1 MDNMT
6 TIQKSTTMQ
15 WYIVR
20 AQSNRE
26 KSVAERIVKDSE
38 KGDLIGKIGQV
49 IVPTEKSFHLKN
61 GKKVQREK
69 VMFPGYIFVETN
81 AVGEL
86 KYYLKAVNG
95 ATGFLTSRGGVI
107 ESLTKTEVDRMLGV
121 QKEKEESIEL
131 GNHFVPGEDVKVLD
145 GPFANFVGTIES
157 MKDQKVKV
165 EVMIF
170 GRKNLIELN
179 ALQVEKYHG

>member
-1 MDNMT
+1 MRTMESV
-6 TIQKSTTMQ
+6 STMK

-26 KSVAERIVKDSE
+26 KSVSERIIKDAE

-95 ATGFLTSRGGVI
+95 ATGFLTNRGGDI
-107 ESLTKTEVDRMLGV
+107 ESLTQAEVDRMLGV
-121 QKEKEESIEL
+121 QKQKEEVAEQFD
-131 GNHFVPGEDVKVLD
+131 HFISGESVKVLE
-145 GPFANFVGTIES
+145 GPFTGFTGTVES
-157 MKDQKVKV
+157 IKDQKVKV

-170 GRKNLIELN
+170 GRKNLVELS
-179 ALQVEKYHG
+179 ALQIEKHYD

>member
-1 MDNMT
+1 MMT
-6 TIQKSTTMQ
+6 TMENVATMQ

-26 KSVAERIVKDSE
+26 RSVSERIIKDGE
-38 KGDLIGKIGQV
+38 TGDLMGKIGKV

-69 VMFPGYIFVETN
+69 VMYPGYIFVETN

-95 ATGFLTSRGGVI
+95 ASGFLTSRGGVI
-107 ESLTKTEVDRMLGV
+107 QSLTQAEVDRMLGV
-121 QKEKEESIEL
+121 QKEKEEVAEQF
-131 GNHFVPGEDVKVLD
+131 NHFIIGETVKVLD
-145 GPFANFVGTIES
+145 GPFTGFTGTVES
-157 MKDQKVKV
+157 IKDQKVKV

-170 GRKNLIELN
+170 GRKNLVELSSLQIEKHN
-179 ALQVEKYHG
+179 E

>member
-1 MDNMT
+1 METLENV
-6 TIQKSTTMQ
+6 KTMK

-26 KSVAERIVKDSE
+26 RSVSERIVKDGE
-38 KGDLIGKIGQV
+38 TGDLMGKIGRV

-69 VMFPGYIFVETN
+69 VMYPGYIFVETN

-86 KYYLKAVNG
+86 KYYLKGVNG
-95 ATGFLTSRGGVI
+95 ATGFLTSRDKTI
-107 ESLTKTEVDRMLGV
+107 QSLTQAEVDRMLGI
-121 QKEKEESIEL
+121 QKEKEVVAEQFD
-131 GNHFVPGEDVKVLD
+131 HFIPGESVKVLD
-145 GPFANFVGTIES
+145 GPFTGFTGTVES
-157 MKDQKVKV
+157 IKDQKVKV

-170 GRKNLIELN
+170 GRKNLVELSSLQIEKHN
-179 ALQVEKYHG
+179 D

>member
-1 MDNMT
+1 MR
-6 TIQKSTTMQ
+6 TMESVSAMK

-26 KSVAERIVKDSE
+26 KSVSERIIKDAE

-95 ATGFLTSRGGVI
+95 ATGFLTNRGGDI
-107 ESLTKTEVDRMLGV
+107 ESLTQAEVDRMLGV
-121 QKEKEESIEL
+121 QKQKEEVAEQFD
-131 GNHFVPGEDVKVLD
+131 HFISGESVKVLE
-145 GPFANFVGTIES
+145 GPFTGFTGTVES
-157 MKDQKVKV
+157 IKDQKVKV

-170 GRKNLIELN
+170 GRKNLVELS
-179 ALQVEKYHG
+179 ALQIEKHYD

>member
-1 MDNMT
+1 MRTMESV
-6 TIQKSTTMQ
+6 STMK

-26 KSVAERIVKDSE
+26 KSVSERIIKDAE

-95 ATGFLTSRGGVI
+95 ATGFLTNRGGDI
-107 ESLTKTEVDRMLGV
+107 ESLTQSEVDRMLGV
-121 QKEKEESIEL
+121 QKQKEEVAEQFD
-131 GNHFVPGEDVKVLD
+131 HFISGESVKVLE
-145 GPFANFVGTIES
+145 GPFTGFTGTVES
-157 MKDQKVKV
+157 IKDQKVKV

-170 GRKNLIELN
+170 GRKNLVELS
-179 ALQVEKYHG
+179 ALQIEKHYD

>member
-1 MDNMT
+1 MRTMESV
-6 TIQKSTTMQ
+6 STMK

-26 KSVAERIVKDSE
+26 KSVSEKIIKDAE

-95 ATGFLTSRGGVI
+95 ATGFLTNRGGDI
-107 ESLTKTEVDRMLGV
+107 QSLTQAEVDRMLGIQK
-121 QKEKEESIEL
+121 QKEEVAEQFDHFISGES
-131 GNHFVPGEDVKVLD
+131 VKVLE
-145 GPFANFVGTIES
+145 GPFTGFTGTVES
-157 MKDQKVKV
+157 IKDQKVKV

-170 GRKNLIELN
+170 GRKNLVELS
-179 ALQVEKYHG
+179 ALQIEKYND

>member
-1 MDNMT
+1 MT
-6 TIQKSTTMQ
+6 TVENVATMQ

-26 KSVAERIVKDSE
+26 RSVSERIIKDGIG
-38 KGDLIGKIGQV
+38 GDLMGKIGRV

-69 VMFPGYIFVETN
+69 VMYPGYIFVETN

-95 ATGFLTSRGGVI
+95 ASGFLTSRGGVI
-107 ESLTKTEVDRMLGV
+107 QSLTQTEVDRMLGV
-121 QKEKEESIEL
+121 QKEKEEVLEQ
-131 GNHFVPGEDVKVLD
+131 GNQFIAGESVKVLD
-145 GPFANFVGTIES
+145 GPFTNFVGTVES
-157 MKDQKVKV
+157 VKEQKVKV

-179 ALQVEKYHG
+179 SLQIEKHNG

>member
-1 MDNMT
+1 MITMKNV
-6 TIQKSTTMQ
+6 STMQ

-38 KGDLIGKIGQV
+38 RGDLIGKIGQV

-69 VMFPGYIFVETN
+69 VMFPGYVFVETN

-95 ATGFLTSRGGVI
+95 ATGFLTNRGGDI
-107 ESLTKTEVDRMLGV
+107 QSLTQGEVDRMLGIQK
-121 QKEKEESIEL
+121 QKEEVAEQFDHFISGES
-131 GNHFVPGEDVKVLD
+131 VKVLE
-145 GPFANFVGTIES
+145 GPFTGFTGTVES
-157 MKDQKVKV
+157 IKDQKVKV

-170 GRKNLIELN
+170 GRKNLVELS
-179 ALQVEKYHG
+179 ALQIEKHND

>member
-1 MDNMT
+1 MMT
-6 TIQKSTTMQ
+6 TMENVATMQ

-26 KSVAERIVKDSE
+26 RSVSERIIKDGE
-38 KGDLIGKIGQV
+38 TGDLMGKIGKV

-69 VMFPGYIFVETN
+69 VMYPGYIFVETN

-95 ATGFLTSRGGVI
+95 ASGFLTSRGGVI
-107 ESLTKTEVDRMLGV
+107 QSLTQAEVDRMLGV
-121 QKEKEESIEL
+121 QKEKEEVAEQF
-131 GNHFVPGEDVKVLD
+131 NHFIIGETVKVLD
-145 GPFANFVGTIES
+145 GPFTGFTGTVES
-157 MKDQKVKV
+157 IKDQKVKV

-170 GRKNLIELN
+170 GRKNLVELSSLQIEKFN
-179 ALQVEKYHG
+179 EK

>member
-1 MDNMT
+1 MNATMENV
-6 TIQKSTTMQ
+6 STMK

-26 KSVAERIVKDSE
+26 KSVSERIIKEGE
-38 KGDLIGKIGQV
+38 KGDLMGKIGRV
-49 IVPTEKSFHLKN
+49 VVPSEKSFHLKN

-69 VMFPGYIFVETN
+69 VMYPGYIFVETN

-86 KYYLKAVNG
+86 KFFLKDVNG
-95 ATGFLTSRGGVI
+95 ATGFLTNRGREI
-107 ESLTKTEVDRMLGV
+107 QSLSQLEVDRMLGV
-121 QKEKEESIEL
+121 QKEKEENIMNL
-131 GNHFVPGEDVKVLD
+131 NHFVNGEEVKVLD
-145 GPFANFVGTIES
+145 GPFAGFIGTVEN
-157 MKDQKVKV
+157 MKDQKIKV

-179 ALQVEKYHG
+179 VLQVEKHTS

>member
-1 MDNMT
+1 MMA
-6 TIQKSTTMQ
+6 TIENVATMQ

-26 KSVAERIVKDSE
+26 RSVSEKIIKDGE
-38 KGDLIGKIGQV
+38 KGDLIGKIGKV

-69 VMFPGYIFVETN
+69 VMYPGYIFVETN

-86 KYYLKAVNG
+86 KYYLKGVNG
-95 ATGFLTSRGGVI
+95 ASGFLTSRGGVI
-107 ESLTKTEVDRMLGV
+107 QSLTQTEVDRMLGV
-121 QKEKEESIEL
+121 QKEKEEVAEL
-131 GNHFVPGEDVKVLD
+131 FNHFIIGESVKVLD
-145 GPFANFVGTIES
+145 GPFSGFTGTVES
-157 MKDQKVKV
+157 IKEQKVKV

-170 GRKNLIELN
+170 GRKNLVELSSLQIEKFN
-179 ALQVEKYHG
+179 G

>member
-1 MDNMT
+1 MT
-6 TIQKSTTMQ
+6 TIVESVSTMK

-20 AQSNRE
+20 AQANRE
-26 KSVAERIVKDSE
+26 RSVSERIIKDGE
-38 KGDLIGKIGQV
+38 KGDLMGKIGKV

-69 VMFPGYIFVETN
+69 VMYPGYIFVETN

-107 ESLTKTEVDRMLGV
+107 QSLTQGEVDRMLGIQK
-121 QKEKEESIEL
+121 QKEENIEM
-131 GNHFVPGEDVKVLD
+131 GNQFLPGEGVKILD
-145 GPFANFVGTIES
+145 GPFANFIGTVES
-157 MKDQKVKV
+157 MKEQKVKV

-170 GRKNLIELN
+170 GRSNVIELN
-179 ALQVEKYHG
+179 ALQVEKHHE

>member
-1 MDNMT
+1 MMT
-6 TIQKSTTMQ
+6 TMENVATMQ

-26 KSVAERIVKDSE
+26 RSVSERIIKDGE
-38 KGDLIGKIGQV
+38 TGDLMGKIGKV

-69 VMFPGYIFVETN
+69 VMYPGYIFVETN

-95 ATGFLTSRGGVI
+95 ASGFLTSRGGVI
-107 ESLTKTEVDRMLGV
+107 QSLTQAEVDRMLGV
-121 QKEKEESIEL
+121 QKEKEEVAEQF
-131 GNHFVPGEDVKVLD
+131 NHFIINETVKVLD
-145 GPFANFVGTIES
+145 GPFTGFTGTVES
-157 MKDQKVKV
+157 IKDQKVKV

-170 GRKNLIELN
+170 GRKNLVELSSLQIEKHN
-179 ALQVEKYHG
+179 EQ

>member
-1 MDNMT
+1 METLENV
-6 TIQKSTTMQ
+6 KTMK

-26 KSVAERIVKDSE
+26 RSVSERIVKDGE
-38 KGDLIGKIGQV
+38 TGDLMGKIGRV

-69 VMFPGYIFVETN
+69 VMYPGYIFVETN

-86 KYYLKAVNG
+86 KYYLKGVNG
-95 ATGFLTSRGGVI
+95 ATGFLTSRDKTI
-107 ESLTKTEVDRMLGV
+107 QSLTQGEVDRMLGI
-121 QKEKEESIEL
+121 QKEKEVVAEQFDHFISGES
-131 GNHFVPGEDVKVLD
+131 VKVLD
-145 GPFANFVGTIES
+145 GPFTGFTGTVES
-157 MKDQKVKV
+157 IKDQKVKV

-170 GRKNLIELN
+170 GRKNLVELS
-179 ALQVEKYHG
+179 ALQIEKHND

>member
-1 MDNMT
+1 MMT
-6 TIQKSTTMQ
+6 TVENVATMQ

-26 KSVAERIVKDSE
+26 RSVSERIIKDGIG
-38 KGDLIGKIGQV
+38 GDLMGKIGRV

-69 VMFPGYIFVETN
+69 VMYPGYIFVETN

-95 ATGFLTSRGGVI
+95 ASGFLTSRGGVI
-107 ESLTKTEVDRMLGV
+107 QSLTQTEVDRMLGV
-121 QKEKEESIEL
+121 QKEKEEVLEQ
-131 GNHFVPGEDVKVLD
+131 GNQFIAGESVKVLD
-145 GPFANFVGTIES
+145 GPFTNFVGTVES
-157 MKDQKVKV
+157 VKEQKVKV

-179 ALQVEKYHG
+179 SLQIEKHNG

>member
-1 MDNMT
+1 MMT
-6 TIQKSTTMQ
+6 TIENVATMQ

-26 KSVAERIVKDSE
+26 RSVSEKIIKDGE
-38 KGDLIGKIGQV
+38 KGDLIGKIGKV

-69 VMFPGYIFVETN
+69 VMYPGYIFVETN

-86 KYYLKAVNG
+86 KYYLKGVNG
-95 ATGFLTSRGGVI
+95 ASGFLTSRGGVI
-107 ESLTKTEVDRMLGV
+107 QSLTQTEVDRMLGV
-121 QKEKEESIEL
+121 QKEKEEVAEL
-131 GNHFVPGEDVKVLD
+131 FNHFIIGESVKVLD
-145 GPFANFVGTIES
+145 GPFSGFTGTVES
-157 MKDQKVKV
+157 IKEQKVKV

-170 GRKNLIELN
+170 GRKNLVELSSLQIEKFN
-179 ALQVEKYHG
+179 G

>member
-1 MDNMT
+1 M
-6 TIQKSTTMQ
+6 
-15 WYIVR
+15 
-20 AQSNRE
+20 
-26 KSVAERIVKDSE
+26 
-38 KGDLIGKIGQV
+38 IGKIGQV

-95 ATGFLTSRGGVI
+95 ATGFLTNRGGDI
-107 ESLTKTEVDRMLGV
+107 QSLTQAEVDRMLGIQK
-121 QKEKEESIEL
+121 QKEEVAEQFDHFISGES
-131 GNHFVPGEDVKVLD
+131 VKVLE
-145 GPFANFVGTIES
+145 GPFTGFTGTVES
-157 MKDQKVKV
+157 IKDQKVKV

-170 GRKNLIELN
+170 GRKNLVELS
-179 ALQVEKYHG
+179 ALQIEKYND

>member
-1 MDNMT
+1 MT
-6 TIQKSTTMQ
+6 TQIEKKTMN

-26 KSVAERIVKDSE
+26 KSVSERIVKDGE
-38 KGDLIGKIGQV
+38 TGDLMGKIGRV
-49 IVPTEKSFHLKN
+49 VVPTEKYFHLKN

-69 VMFPGYIFVETN
+69 VMYPGYIFVETN

-86 KYYLKAVNG
+86 KYYLKAVSG
-95 ATGFLTSRGGVI
+95 ATGFLTNRGGVI
-107 ESLTKTEVDRMLGV
+107 QSLSQAEVDKMLGV
-121 QKEKEESIEL
+121 EKQKQESIEL
-131 GNHFVPGEDVKVLD
+131 VNQFITGEDVKVLD
-145 GPFANFVGTIES
+145 GPFANFIGTIES
-157 MKDQKVKV
+157 MKEQKVKV

-179 ALQVEKYHG
+179 SLQIEKHTR

>member
-1 MDNMT
+1 MT
-6 TIQKSTTMQ
+6 TMESVSTMK

-20 AQSNRE
+20 SQSNRE
-26 KSVAERIVKDSE
+26 KSVSERIIKDAE

-95 ATGFLTSRGGVI
+95 ATGFLTNRGGDI
-107 ESLTKTEVDRMLGV
+107 ESLTQAEVDRMLGV
-121 QKEKEESIEL
+121 QKQKEEVAEQFD
-131 GNHFVPGEDVKVLD
+131 HFISGESVKVLE
-145 GPFANFVGTIES
+145 GPFTGFTGTVES
-157 MKDQKVKV
+157 IKDQKVKV

-170 GRKNLIELN
+170 GRKNLVELS
-179 ALQVEKYHG
+179 ALQIEKHND

>member
-1 MDNMT
+1 MITMENVA
-6 TIQKSTTMQ
+6 TMQ

-26 KSVAERIVKDSE
+26 RSVSERIIKDGE
-38 KGDLIGKIGQV
+38 TGDLMGKIGKV

-69 VMFPGYIFVETN
+69 VMYPGYIFVETN

-95 ATGFLTSRGGVI
+95 ASGFLTSRGGVI
-107 ESLTKTEVDRMLGV
+107 QSLTQAEVDRMLGV
-121 QKEKEESIEL
+121 QKEKEEVAEQF
-131 GNHFVPGEDVKVLD
+131 NHFIIGETVKVLD
-145 GPFANFVGTIES
+145 GPFTGFTGTVES
-157 MKDQKVKV
+157 IKDQKVKV

-170 GRKNLIELN
+170 GRKNLVELSSLQIEKHH
-179 ALQVEKYHG
+179 E